1 MLVGLQYLFLEPNAD
16 DPLNKGKL
24 SWHNYFIQ
32 DTEIDV
38 KYIYILAA
46 AEDLRANRRA
56 FEQNVRLS
64 MRGGLHKG
72 ISYDNVIA

>member
-1 MLVGLQYLFLEPNAD
+1 MMNPFQHTG
-16 DPLNKGKL
+16 
-24 SWHNYFIQ
+24 
-32 DTEIDV
+32 TDV
-38 KYIYILAA
+38 EYHYILAA

>member
-1 MLVGLQYLFLEPNAD
+1 MS
-16 DPLNKGKL
+16 L
-24 SWHNYFIQ
+24 SIV
-32 DTEIDV
+32 V
-38 KYIYILAA
+38 KPFDFCFPAA
-46 AEDLRANRRA
+46 AEDLRSNRRA